1 MAAIDRLNQT
11 LIVSTAVAA
20 NGNLFPNYSY
30 NNIAGLINAQ
40 GNSGFVYLCIQKT
53 GAGTFTMTPNGS
65 FDGGTTFYALGFQ
78 PVDAQATLTRTVTAL
93 SVTSANPFNHV
104 YQILD
109 HYPFYEFVVSATSGT
124 YSANAYLY
132 FSPL

>member
-20 NGNLFPNYSY
+20 NGNLFANYSY
-30 NNIAGLINAQ
+30 NNINGLINAQ

-53 GAGTFTMTPNGS
+53 GAGTFTMTPQGS
-65 FDGGTTFYALGFQ
+65 YDGGTTFYALGFA
-78 PVDAQATLTRTVTAL
+78 PTEAATLTRTVTAL
-93 SVTSANPFNHV
+93 SVTSANPFNHT

-109 HYPFYEFVVSATSGT
+109 HAPFYQFVVSATSGT
-124 YSANAYLY
+124 YSATAYLY

>member
-1 MAAIDRLNQT
+1 MPSIDRLNQT

-30 NNIAGLINAQ
+30 DGVTGMINAQ
-40 GNSGFVYLCIQKT
+40 GYSGFMYICIQKT
-53 GAGTFTMTPNGS
+53 GAGTITMTPQGS
-65 FDGGTTFYALGFQ
+65 FDSGQTFYNVGFQ

-93 SVTSANPFNHV
+93 SITGGAFNHV

-109 HYPFYEFVVSATSGT
+109 AYPFYQFVLSSISG
-124 YSANAYLY
+124 ANSVGAYLY